1 MARMFRRRRS
11 YGIRRRYKGRRARSI
26 RRRML
31 LRKRI
36 KKFVNKMGYPSY
48 VKMIGMTES
57 KRLLLRKTLMLSAPV
72 STTEGNPKTN
82 VFQVV
87 LNPLECPNIERAY
100 DKIEVVSNLPSGE
113 TTGFRRFKYDYITI
127 KNIFIS
133 IKPAQTVSETNGN
146 FNASTNT
153 GDLYAD
159 NGETPI
165 SNVYAY
171 FTYKFP
177 MLSNKDNAPLT
188 EEEIKAGKQYTN
200 PSIVE
205 DMYGTN
211 PDANRIM
218 MEGKMKNTYTWPC
231 NKAMTISLNKL
242 YYRVST
248 EPYKICANTPLDL
261 QFLSTLADTSKN
273 GIYNPFQFKGDLLEQ
288 ATVKQQNQ
296 MEYFEEEDDDIEMR
310 GTSNAGSTVTDIPDM
325 NTSFYNLFFGRLVIV
340 APKRVRF
347 TTEICY
353 DCVLLR

>member
-72 STTEGNPKTN
+72 STTGDNPKTN

-100 DKIEVVSNLPSGE
+100 DKITLMANNGTSS
-113 TTGFRRFKYDYITI
+113 GFRRFKYDYIRI

-133 IKPAQTVSETNGN
+133 IKPAQTVSETNGDSN
-146 FNASTNT
+146 N
-153 GDLYAD
+153 LYGE

-177 MLSNKDNAPLT
+177 MLSSNDNGEL
-188 EEEIKAGKQYTN
+188 GQGQSYTN
-200 PSIVE
+200 AAIVE

-273 GIYNPFQFKGDLLEQ
+273 GIYNPFQFKGDLLEES
-288 ATVKQQNQ
+288 TPNNREFE
-296 MEYFEEEDDDIEMR
+296 MEDEMR
-310 GTSNAGSTVTDIPDM
+310 GASNVDKSVTDIPDM
-325 NTSFYNLFFGRLVIV
+325 NTSYYNLFFGRLVIV